1 MSPSGWPLT
10 NGRDNGAIISAT
22 ATSCTTCKCEISL
35 LLCRWTETGGAKFSN
50 SRTMAAA
57 PKRFHRLDFSSAKKS
72 WLLPSGGSGDP
83 VIAVCCLQSRTWY
96 AHTGRP
102 PTAPTALHSKS
113 KQNKKK
119 SDQGS
124 IGRHHSAFRANFSL
138 RSSSPT
144 TQISPQLNNWQLQ
157 LASALQLKSRT

>member
-1 MSPSGWPLT
+1 MAVITVPSFPPRPRRAPHA
-10 NGRDNGAIISAT
+10 N
-22 ATSCTTCKCEISL
+22 
-35 LLCRWTETGGAKFSN
+35 AKFHFCCV
-50 SRTMAAA
+50 AEPKQVA
-57 PKRFHRLDFSSAKKS
+57 PNFQIHGQWQLPRNGFIGWIFLLPKKS

-144 TQISPQLNNWQLQ
+144 TQISPQLNNWHFNL
-157 LASALQLKSRT
+157 SRVLN